1 MHMPILRLFVV
12 VKQAKAFLG
21 FALQRLQFLRF
32 ASLPQRLDRH
42 LSDKC
47 TRRRVEF
54 EQRLMFL
61 LLLRLR
67 ALLVAFVQILEE
79 GLGWIVKDI
88 L

>member
-1 MHMPILRLFVV
+1 MHMPILSLFVV
-12 VKQAKAFLG
+12 IEQEKAFLG
-21 FALQRLQFLRF
+21 FALQRLQFLRL

-42 LSDKC
+42 LSDKR

-54 EQRLMFL
+54 EQRLMLL

-67 ALLVAFVQILEE
+67 ALLIALVQILKE
-79 GLGWIVKDI
+79 GLGCIVKDI